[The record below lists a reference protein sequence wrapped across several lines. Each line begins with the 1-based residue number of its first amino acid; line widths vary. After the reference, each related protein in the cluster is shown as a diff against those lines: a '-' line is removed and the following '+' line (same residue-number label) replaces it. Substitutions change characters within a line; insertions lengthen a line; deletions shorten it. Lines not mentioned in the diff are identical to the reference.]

1 MAKASGARGPAT
13 KSRRKG
19 GPQLP
24 PLNPTEMR
32 SVRNVGGGARP
43 PSTSARSSGDRSRAH
58 GSGGG
63 KRRG

>member
-19 GPQLP
+19 GPKLP

-32 SVRNVGGGARP
+32 SVRNVGSRRP
-43 PSTSARSSGDRSRAH
+43 SSSSGSSGDRSRAH